1 MGLNKNGKTNVAAN
15 RKKLWIVPLVVV
27 VIAAIMLLVYG
38 LAMGSVLNLDPD
50 VAGGYKMRI
59 KVGSKLTDETY
70 DDYSNKI
77 VSIAENLTDEEGNNY
92 GIKVT
97 ECERYGAD
105 NDSIAISYQGV
116 ASEQEM
122 EETVNPALQKAI
134 ENQVVY
140 LDPEVTFSHDTIVAK
155 YNDALLTGNIGDIK
169 VDQLR
174 RLGVNILNYEV
185 TSDTITVHLGAS
197 ISDSLKSDVEDSLIL
212 RDEYSG
218 RVVASGLIGS
228 SLDMVWLQ
236 RLLLSFALI
245 LVLILVFMWI
255 KYGTASALSAIL
267 GVALDLVITLCG
279 MIIFYIEFATNFIIS
294 FAAVLCY
301 SIYSIL
307 ILFSSIKENS
317 KNMPGATN
325 ADIANVSV
333 KSIMPR
339 SIITFV
345 VVLLLFAVVA
355 VIGVSA
361 LSNIMLPIII
371 GMLSVFY
378 TSNFI
383 VPSVWSWFSDNFVIK
398 RKMSKK
404 V

>member
-1 MGLNKNGKTNVAAN
+1 
-15 RKKLWIVPLVVV
+15 
-27 VIAAIMLLVYG
+27 
-38 LAMGSVLNLDPD
+38 
-50 VAGGYKMRI
+50 
-59 KVGSKLTDETY
+59 
-70 DDYSNKI
+70 
-77 VSIAENLTDEEGNNY
+77 
-92 GIKVT
+92 
-97 ECERYGAD
+97 
-105 NDSIAISYQGV
+105 
-116 ASEQEM
+116 M

-140 LDPEVTFSHDTIVAK
+140 LAPEVTFSNDTIVAK

-174 RLGVNILNYEV
+174 RLGVNVLNYEV

-197 ISDSLKSDVEDSLIL
+197 ISDSLKSDVKDSLIL

-301 SIYSIL
+301 SIYSIV

-317 KNMPGATN
+317 KNMSGATN

-355 VIGVSA
+355 VIGVPA

>member
-1 MGLNKNGKTNVAAN
+1 M
-15 RKKLWIVPLVVV
+15 
-27 VIAAIMLLVYG
+27 
-38 LAMGSVLNLDPD
+38 
-50 VAGGYKMRI
+50 
-59 KVGSKLTDETY
+59 
-70 DDYSNKI
+70 
-77 VSIAENLTDEEGNNY
+77 
-92 GIKVT
+92 
-97 ECERYGAD
+97 
-105 NDSIAISYQGV
+105 
-116 ASEQEM
+116 
-122 EETVNPALQKAI
+122 
-134 ENQVVY
+134 
-140 LDPEVTFSHDTIVAK
+140 
-155 YNDALLTGNIGDIK
+155 
-169 VDQLR
+169 
-174 RLGVNILNYEV
+174 NYEV

-255 KYGTASALSAIL
+255 KYGPASALSAIL
-267 GVALDLVITLCG
+267 GVELDLVITLCG

-301 SIYSIL
+301 SIYSIV

-345 VVLLLFAVVA
+345 VVLLLFAAVA
-355 VIGVSA
+355 VIGVPA

>member
-1 MGLNKNGKTNVAAN
+1 
-15 RKKLWIVPLVVV
+15 
-27 VIAAIMLLVYG
+27 
-38 LAMGSVLNLDPD
+38 
-50 VAGGYKMRI
+50 
-59 KVGSKLTDETY
+59 
-70 DDYSNKI
+70 
-77 VSIAENLTDEEGNNY
+77 
-92 GIKVT
+92 
-97 ECERYGAD
+97 
-105 NDSIAISYQGV
+105 
-116 ASEQEM
+116 M
-122 EETVNPALQKAI
+122 EETVNTALQKAI

-140 LDPEVTFSHDTIVAK
+140 LAPEVTFSNDTIVAK

-174 RLGVNILNYEV
+174 RLGVNVLNYEV

-301 SIYSIL
+301 SIYSIV

-345 VVLLLFAVVA
+345 VVLLLFAAVA
-355 VIGVSA
+355 VIGVPA
-361 LSNIMLPIII
+361 LSNVMLPIII